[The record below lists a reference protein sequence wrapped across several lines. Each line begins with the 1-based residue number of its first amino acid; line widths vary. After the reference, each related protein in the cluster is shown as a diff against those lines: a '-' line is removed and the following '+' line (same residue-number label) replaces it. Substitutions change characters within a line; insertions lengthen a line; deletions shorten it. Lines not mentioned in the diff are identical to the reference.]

1 MKVCSLF
8 TGLSLLAASSASA
21 QLDVNFNANPPYDP
35 SLEVSG
41 QGGWTINPGTPSD
54 LSYFQQV
61 GSENW
66 GSLGGL
72 YATPAGSNATLSK
85 PVGVPFAGS
94 GGLLTNFFIQSS
106 ANAPADP
113 GDIVAGRDTFGFSF
127 QGSSQSVFDL
137 RFIPDGTDPDLMNIW
152 WGSPAGGQALT
163 FTNNALFD
171 DSMYSLRIDF
181 AVNGADLDFFA
192 TLGGTNAISFN
203 GTITGAAGLQWDS
216 FDVVWDLTNAGN
228 GGSNAI
234 VLQGLSGV
242 PEPSSAMGSLL
253 AGMMGL
259 SVATRRRR
267 RA

>member
-1 MKVCSLF
+1 
-8 TGLSLLAASSASA
+8 
-21 QLDVNFNANPPYDP
+21 
-35 SLEVSG
+35 
-41 QGGWTINPGTPSD
+41 
-54 LSYFQQV
+54 
-61 GSENW
+61 
-66 GSLGGL
+66 
-72 YATPAGSNATLSK
+72 
-85 PVGVPFAGS
+85 
-94 GGLLTNFFIQSS
+94 
-106 ANAPADP
+106 
-113 GDIVAGRDTFGFSF
+113 
-127 QGSSQSVFDL
+127 VFDL
-137 RFIPDGTDPDLMNIW
+137 RFIPDGSDPDLMNIW

-163 FTNNALFD
+163 FTNNALYD

-181 AVNGADLDFFA
+181 AVNGSDLDFFA

-216 FDVVWDLTNAGN
+216 FDVVWDLTNAAN